1 LQRHQATVL
10 HLTAGLFHQYADAL
24 GPVFERLNY
33 LLFGGDRIDAD
44 VVRRVLQGARPA
56 HLVHCYGPTETTTFA
71 STHEIVEL
79 DAQARSVPIG
89 RPIGNTRIYVL
100 DASGEPAPVG
110 VTGELYIGGDGVAR
124 GYLNQPALTAE
135 RFVRDRFSADPQA
148 RMYRTGDLGRW
159 GEDGTLEFQ
168 GRNDFQVKI
177 RGFRIELGEIEA
189 RLTACAGVREA
200 VVLAREDVPGEK
212 RLVAY
217 WLAEAGAQ
225 ISAAELRLQLSAQLP
240 EYMLPSAL
248 LMLEAFPLTPNGK
261 LDRRALPA
269 PDGVSLSVRAYEAPD
284 GEVEEALAGIWREL
298 LQVERIGRHDHFFE
312 LGGHSLLLIRLV
324 MKIQERFG
332 VELPLPVLFETPI
345 LHQQADRIV
354 EAELALYDEQM
365 TSEMDAA
372 LEGLTAEQLRSM
384 LTNSEDEHE
393 RA

>member
-71 STHEIVEL
+71 STHEIAEL

-110 VTGELYIGGDGVAR
+110 VTGELHIGGDGVAR
-124 GYLNQPALTAE
+124 GYLNRADLTQE
-135 RFVRDRFSADPQA
+135 RFVRDRFSTDPQA

-217 WLAEAGAQ
+217 WLAEVGAQ
-225 ISAAELRLQLSAQLP
+225 VSAAELRLQLSAQLP
-240 EYMLPSAL
+240 EYMLPTAL

-261 LDRRALPA
+261 LDRKALPA
-269 PDGVSLSVRAYEAPD
+269 PDATSLMRREYEAPQ
-284 GEVEEALAGIWREL
+284 GEIEQELAEIWQSL
-298 LQVERIGRHDHFFE
+298 LSIEQVGRHDHFFE
-312 LGGHSLLLIRLV
+312 LGGHSLLVVAMTTRLRAKGLRGEV
-324 MKIQERFG
+324 RHLFAA
-332 VELPLPVLFETPI
+332 PVLS
-345 LHQQADRIV
+345 A
-354 EAELALYDEQM
+354 Y
-365 TSEMDAA
+365 AA
-372 LEGLTAEQLRSM
+372 TLR
-384 LTNSEDEHE
+384 
-393 RA
+393 RG

>member
-1 LQRHQATVL
+1 
-10 HLTAGLFHQYADAL
+10 
-24 GPVFERLNY
+24 
-33 LLFGGDRIDAD
+33 
-44 VVRRVLQGARPA
+44 
-56 HLVHCYGPTETTTFA
+56 
-71 STHEIVEL
+71 
-79 DAQARSVPIG
+79 
-89 RPIGNTRIYVL
+89 
-100 DASGEPAPVG
+100 
-110 VTGELYIGGDGVAR
+110 
-124 GYLNQPALTAE
+124 
-135 RFVRDRFSADPQA
+135 
-148 RMYRTGDLGRW
+148 M
-159 GEDGTLEFQ
+159 
-168 GRNDFQVKI
+168 KI